1 MKSSHAED
9 SASQKFPGSTRS
21 HIVSRLIKASK
32 QAEGLVEILRRV
44 SKDGGSEVDF
54 LEAQAYATYLVGL
67 AEFEKHSASPKLGDL
82 KAQRE
87 KWQECLENLAVA
99 RVIYGAL
106 LKKTKKD
113 YFKEMLSGS
122 VDPSIRFA
130 AYQSEIPRTIA
141 ISEVARR
148 YFPANDSELVKAVE
162 AQDSTALKEAD
173 QKGSKEGSLPTSISW
188 RSRKANIVDASIG
201 QALVAVY
208 TAEAR
213 LIETLSSKSK
223 SITISNQAAAYDD
236 VLNASQDAVDAT
248 RHAIEDHE
256 KEKVAES
263 DPKMQ
268 DLRVTNLAVN
278 YDMIG
283 WRVGR
288 NRVLIGDQD
297 GLDFEFGHKSKGNST
312 GKGRKLSKLRERVVL
327 FDAILQSIDSIK
339 ELQGAARDSGFIA
352 ELDGKRAYF
361 QALKYDYPLCI
372 IPLPNL

>member
-32 QAEGLVEILRRV
+32 EAETLVEILRQI
-44 SKDGGSEVDF
+44 SQDGESQVDF
-54 LEAQAYATYLVGL
+54 LEAQAYSTYLAGL
-67 AEFEKHSASPKLGDL
+67 AEFEKHSASPKLGDV

-87 KWQECLENLAVA
+87 MWQECLENLAVA

-106 LKKTKKD
+106 LKRTKKD
-113 YFKEMLSGS
+113 YFKEILTGS
-122 VDPSIRFA
+122 VDATIRFA

-162 AQDSTALKEAD
+162 AQDSTALQEAD
-173 QKGSKEGSLPTSISW
+173 KTNSKEGGLPTSISW

-201 QALVAVY
+201 QALVAVAA
-208 TAEAR
+208 AEGR
-213 LIETLSSKSK
+213 LIDALSSKSVEL
-223 SITISNQAAAYDD
+223 STTSRAAAYDE

-256 KEKVAES
+256 KEKIAES
-263 DPKMQ
+263 DPRMQ
-268 DLRVTNLAVN
+268 DLRVTSLAVS

-288 NRVLIGDQD
+288 NRALIGSHD
-297 GLDFEFGHKSKGNST
+297 GLDFEFGHKQSKGNAS
-312 GKGRKLSKLRERVVL
+312 GKSRKLAKLRERVVL
-327 FDAILQSIDSIK
+327 LDAILQSIESIK
-339 ELQGAARDSGFIA
+339 ELRGAARDSGFIA
-352 ELDGKRAYF
+352 ELEAKRAYF
-361 QALKYDYPLCI
+361 QALK
-372 IPLPNL
+372 